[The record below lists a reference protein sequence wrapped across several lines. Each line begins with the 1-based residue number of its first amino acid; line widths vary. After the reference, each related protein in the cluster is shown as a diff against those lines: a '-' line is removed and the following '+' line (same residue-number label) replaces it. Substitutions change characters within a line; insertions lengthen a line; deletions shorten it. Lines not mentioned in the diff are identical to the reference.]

1 MDAKTYNKVVRRAAI
16 LASRLL
22 ETPQALHYFHTV
34 YFGEDT
40 KIPGAPYKRV
50 GHDKNINTLSL
61 DDIEATREEL
71 ILLADNIHF
80 EFFDIGDA
88 YGRTLC
94 YVPVAGVGACKSVI
108 LLSMDLYSAAQN
120 GGVNDVHNAKIDF
133 SLATTIIH
141 ELAHAV
147 TSDVAGDGLEDCFE
161 ESLVAEA
168 GFELESRTFG
178 LCWDSEK
185 LLGWYNWQTSWLC
198 GSDYDMRDI
207 CCDPSKLVKESI
219 HWDSDY
225 NFLLKLF
232 DDSFWTGDYAR
243 RGSVALL
250 PPPVIDIC
258 RQGVSSKGPT
268 DAYLALPVSVKQRWM
283 ASKGLKFSQQKDP
296 ELADEESEIQ
306 TPTTQT
312 ERGYWYLA
320 AVDDS
325 GEKVLRYKRRNGL
338 RLLQDAPE

>member
-22 ETPQALHYFHTV
+22 ETPQILRYFHTV
-34 YFGEDT
+34 CFGEDT

-94 YVPVAGVGACKSVI
+94 YVPVAGVDACKSVI
-108 LLSMDLYSAAQN
+108 LLSMDLYSAARN

-133 SLATTIIH
+133 SLATTILH

-147 TSDVAGDGLEDCFE
+147 TNDVASDGLEDCFE
-161 ESLVAEA
+161 ESFVAEA

-178 LCWDSEK
+178 LCWDSDK
-185 LLGWYNWQTSWLC
+185 LLAWYNWQTSWLY

-207 CCDPSKLVKESI
+207 CCDPSKLVKESV
-219 HWDSDY
+219 HWDTDY
-225 NFLLKLF
+225 KFLLKLF
-232 DDSFWTGDYAR
+232 DDNFWNGEYAR
-243 RGSVALL
+243 RGGVALL

-268 DAYLALPVSVKQRWM
+268 SAYSALPMS
-283 ASKGLKFSQQKDP
+283 
-296 ELADEESEIQ
+296 DERE
-306 TPTTQT
+306 T
-312 ERGYWYLA
+312 
-320 AVDDS
+320 AVD
-325 GEKVLRYKRRNGL
+325 GEQG
-338 RLLQDAPE
+338 P